1 MSDTKDK
8 LEETSNQEYSD
19 IPYKEQSTWQIPIK
33 RWFEVI
39 TAIMLGVVAVATAWS
54 GYQAT
59 RWDGEQSNRYTNAS
73 ALRVESIRDTTFAG
87 QVMLYDS
94 NLFGDWLN
102 AYLYGDT
109 KLAGL
114 YEKRFR
120 PEFRPAFDAWLATKP
135 FNNPHAPPGPLIMP
149 QYKVSFSEKANQ
161 LAMSAER
168 EFKKGEEANDNGDEY
183 VLNTVFLASVLF
195 LTAIGERFEWNLVR
209 AVILIFALGLF
220 LFCVYHLIS
229 YPII

>member
-8 LEETSNQEYSD
+8 LEETSNQDYSD
-19 IPYKEQSTWQIPIK
+19 IAYKEESIRQIPIK
-33 RWFEVI
+33 RWFKVI

-59 RWDGEQSNRYTNAS
+59 RWGGEQSNRYTNAS
-73 ALRVESIRDTTFAG
+73 ALRVESIRDSTLAG
-87 QVMLYDS
+87 QIMLYDS

-102 AYLYGDT
+102 AYLHGDT

-120 PEFRPAFDAWLATKP
+120 PEFRPAFDAWLAIKL

-168 EFKKGEEANDNGDEY
+168 EFKKGEEANDYGDEY

-195 LTAIGERFEWNLVR
+195 LTAIGERFEWNWVR